1 MWRRSRAERSTS
13 LAPTWARTPAVLLGL
28 LLVLVAFAFAD
39 SSIMVLALPDLLR
52 QFRPTVTE
60 AGWVITS
67 YNITLALVA
76 LAVLLLAR
84 RPSSRALWKLGL
96 VLFLV
101 ASIACGSADGF
112 WTIVAWRSVQ
122 GVGGGLLLIAALP
135 LLRSLTTPARG
146 TALWAAAGAIG
157 VVVGPAAG
165 GFLTDFLDWRFI
177 FFAQVPVT
185 LLALV
190 VAGGLPD
197 EPGIALGGGTTSDRR
212 ERRLRLQA
220 NLGLVLASAALV
232 GTLFLAVLLLIDG
245 WRMRPISAAAIV
257 CVYPIA
263 AVIVQPL
270 ARRESPARVALGAV
284 LLSAGL
290 AGMALVHGKDIL
302 WAIGSLFVAGLGTG
316 LVVSPLARAAL
327 GEELDPRNAVRT
339 VSARQVGLIA
349 GLLILTPMLSG
360 DVTSTVNS
368 VQNQVS
374 SEFLASSLPL
384 PMKIGI
390 GAAVAPLANRPLDML
405 PKFVSL
411 LRESPD
417 PDARAFGTHVDKLI
431 RSRVT
436 GAFRRSFWVASLFAL
451 LICPL
456 VVLRLRSQRLGTG
469 LSHRGAGTSTPPR
482 QDV

>member
-1 MWRRSRAERSTS
+1 MSALSRAERSMS
-13 LAPTWARTPAVLLGL
+13 LALARTRTPPALLVL

-39 SSIMVLALPDLLR
+39 SSIMVLALPELLR
-52 QFRPTVTE
+52 QFRPTVTQ

-76 LAVLLLAR
+76 VGVLLHPR
-84 RPSSRALWKLGL
+84 RLPSRSLWKLGL
-96 VLFLV
+96 AIFLV
-101 ASIACGSADGF
+101 SSIACGSADGF

-122 GVGGGLLLIAALP
+122 GVGGGLLLLAALP
-135 LLRSLTTPARG
+135 LLRSLTTPAHG

-157 VVVGPAAG
+157 AVVGPAAG

-185 LLALV
+185 LLALI
-190 VAGGLPD
+190 VAGSLPD
-197 EPGIALGGGTTSDRR
+197 ELSIALDVDAKRR
-212 ERRLRLQA
+212 GPNRRRRLQA
-220 NLGLVLASAALV
+220 NLGLSLASAALV

-263 AVIVQPL
+263 AVLVQPL
-270 ARRESPARVALGAV
+270 ARSESVVGVALGAL

-290 AGMALVHGKDIL
+290 AGMALVHGKDL
-302 WAIGSLFVAGLGTG
+302 GWAIGSLSVAGVGTG

-327 GEELDPRNAVRT
+327 GEELDLRHAVWT
-339 VSARQVGLIA
+339 VSARQAGLIA
-349 GLLILTPMLSG
+349 GLVILTPLLSG
-360 DVTSTVNS
+360 DVTSTVNR
-368 VQNQVS
+368 VQTQVGN
-374 SEFLASSLPL
+374 EFLASSLPL
-384 PMKIGI
+384 PMKFGI
-390 GAAVAPLANRPLDML
+390 GAAVAPLANRPFDML
-405 PKFVSL
+405 PEFVAL

-417 PDARAFGTHVDKLI
+417 PDARAFGAHVDTLI

-436 GAFRRSFWVASLFAL
+436 GAFRRSFWVASLIAL

-456 VVLRLRSQRLGTG
+456 LFLTALRR
-469 LSHRGAGTSTPPR
+469 R
-482 QDV
+482 QPARAAAEPS